1 MTKFI
6 INERGFWECSL
17 GIGHVHDI
25 HLCNSLIKF
34 VKNNNIKSVVDFGC
48 GMADYTKTFL
58 QNQIKTDAFDGNPN
72 TNLLTNGIASTLD
85 LSKDFDLKKK
95 YDCVLTLE
103 VGEHIPKEYEAI
115 FLDNI
120 SNHTNNFVILSW
132 AVEGQGGDGH
142 VNCKNNDY
150 IINQMKLRNFTY
162 DIENS
167 NLLRKDSIVSWF
179 KNTIMVFKK

>member
-1 MTKFI
+1 MTKFV
-6 INERGFWECSL
+6 INERGFWECDL
-17 GIGHVHDI
+17 GVGHVHDSR
-25 HLCNSLIKF
+25 LCNSLIKF
-34 VKNNNIKSVVDFGC
+34 IKTNHIKSVVDFGC

-58 QNQIKTDAFDGNPN
+58 NNQIPTDAFDGNPN
-72 TNLLTNGIASTLD
+72 TDLLTKGIASTLD
-85 LSKDFDLKKK
+85 LSKEFDLNKK

-103 VGEHIPKEYEAI
+103 VGEHIPQEYEQI

-120 SNHTNNFVILSW
+120 CKHSNKFVVLSW

-150 IINQMKLRNFTY
+150 IINQMKLRNFNC

-167 NLLRKDSIVSWF
+167 NLLRKESSVSWF